1 MIIIISMNKMLA
13 NINFFFNKVQFQ
25 VNPIRND
32 EIEKIKGQ
40 KNDPSE
46 PEFSCKTCNPGYE
59 VGVTL

>member
-1 MIIIISMNKMLA
+1 MLA